1 MNIVDW
7 DNEDNLEVPTE
18 DSTNSITAFSINSSK
33 LISDKG
39 SVKQKD
45 MITFQKEGSRVTEK
59 SKPLYAKSLTMK
71 QEAEEEK
78 VKRRFTV
85 IKAERAKQNRNITK

>member
-1 MNIVDW
+1 
-7 DNEDNLEVPTE
+7 
-18 DSTNSITAFSINSSK
+18 
-33 LISDKG
+33 
-39 SVKQKD
+39 